1 MAENNPFDHKAAL
14 EAHRGFAESAHGKAG
29 RKISMGVSAPSI
41 TEASERG
48 GSAPGGEPKRK
59 LLTLSRS
66 EGQKNFPRD
75 RTRLRCPHCKDPCKS
90 RTSFETSALTR
101 TFVYECTNYECG
113 HRFVAVM
120 EIHYTIGL
128 SSTPDPSV
136 NLRVSEHIR
145 RDLIRAQLDHALP
158 AEHQTRNT
166 KPVTGDLFSGLPP
179 DPPRN

>member
-1 MAENNPFDHKAAL
+1 MDLKSPFDNQSGL
-14 EAHRGFAESAHGKAG
+14 QAHQDFSQAAHGTVA
-29 RKISMGVSAPSI
+29 RKISMGVSEPLK
-41 TEASERG
+41 TEAPERG
-48 GSAPGGEPKRK
+48 DSAADADPKRK
-59 LLTLSRS
+59 PLTLSRS
-66 EGQKNFPRD
+66 AEQKSYPRD
-75 RTRLRCPHCKDPCKS
+75 RTRLRCPHCKEPCKS

-120 EIHYTIGL
+120 EIHYTTTL

-136 NLRVSEHIR
+136 NLRVSKHIR

-158 AEHQTRNT
+158 AEHQTKHT

-179 DPPRN
+179 EPQRN